1 MSAAPTEFTAE
12 AIGELDLTSD
22 ALVET
27 QHLQK
32 NFGRREILLFT
43 ICTLVGVDTIGL
55 LASLGAEAFTWNI
68 ILALTFFIPSALLF
82 AELGTAFPQEGG
94 PYIWARLAFGRLT
107 ATINNVLYWVT
118 NPVWFG
124 GTLSIVAVATV
135 SVFFLDGAEMNTF
148 WFYVF
153 TMAFVWIGTLA
164 AILSF
169 RVGKYI
175 PIAGA
180 YARFVLLTFFT
191 LSTIIFA
198 FKNGV
203 HGVGLSDFGATKAG
217 LFALAGVIMFGYVG
231 FELPSAAGDEMK
243 DPKKDVPFSIF
254 RSAIVAILMYSIPVL
269 CVIVV
274 LPADQVSGLGGFI
287 DAMRSVFTVYG
298 GSVDADGVAT
308 LSGLGTLLGAA
319 SAILFILCLL
329 SSGVAWI
336 MGSDRALA
344 VSGYDGAAPRY
355 LGVISAKYGTPVR
368 VNVLSGILGSAV
380 VIAVHELSG
389 GDSAKYFLVI
399 LSIAVSTTLI
409 SYIAIF
415 PALWRLRVTHPD
427 HPRPYRAP
435 WAPFLSVLLTAWVIF
450 ATVQLLLPGFG
461 DDWFGDAY
469 LPDGWVADERVKY
482 FLVEAIPLL
491 IFVLVGVA
499 FYLSGSRTRHN
510 RASEVGVEAV
520 EETAAEEIAHEAD
533 VLAHETDGS

>member
-1 MSAAPTEFTAE
+1 MTAAPTEFTAD
-12 AIGELDLTSD
+12 AITELDLTSD

-68 ILALTFFIPSALLF
+68 VLAITFFIPSALLF

-94 PYIWARLAFGRLT
+94 PYICARLAFGRLA

-135 SVFFLDGAEMNTF
+135 SVFFLGGNEMNTF

-180 YARFVLLTFFT
+180 YARFILLGFFT

-231 FELPSAAGDEMK
+231 FELPSAAGEEMK

-269 CVIVV
+269 CVIIV

-298 GSVDADGVAT
+298 GSVDADGIAT
-308 LSGLGTLLGAA
+308 LTGLGTLLGAL

-355 LGVISAKYGTPVR
+355 LCAISAKYGTPVR
-368 VNVLSGILGSAV
+368 VNVLSGILGSLV

-427 HPRPYRAP
+427 HPRPFRAP

-469 LPDGWVADERVKY
+469 LPDGWAADERVSY

-491 IFVLVGVA
+491 IFILVGVA
-499 FYLSGSRTRHN
+499 FYFAGSRTRHH
-510 RASEVGVEAV
+510 RASEVGAEAV
-520 EETAAEEIAHEAD
+520 EEIAAEEIAAEEIVHHPDA
-533 VLAHETDGS
+533 S

>member
-1 MSAAPTEFTAE
+1 MSAAPTEFTAD